1 MVNIQSRCEI
11 WNLEIYAFKTNL
23 FSFLNIQIGM
33 LQNLNLFFSIPMA
46 MIMNIS
52 SSAVNM

>member
-52 SSAVNM
+52 SSVVNM